1 MSLLA
6 TYLYGFSC
14 LIGGFAVGVIY
25 GRSTDDD

>member
-1 MSLLA
+1 MSLLG

-25 GRSTDDD
+25 GSMDDE